1 MKDKS
6 GKTLKDIAEISN
18 IPLSTVQKILNGETQ
33 NPNAEAV
40 YNIVKAMG
48 FRMEDLY
55 EENNNVKRE
64 DSEDDGNLILCEI
77 YERRIAEIKEQ
88 NEKYIEGLNNAHND
102 YINGLKTAHE
112 RHRHTYKR
120 IINVMGV
127 LLAALF
133 FLFLIYFAMDYADKT
148 WGIFFREGLNRQA
161 LATTINIIS
170 AP

>member
-6 GKTLKDIAEISN
+6 GKTLKDIAEVSN
-18 IPLSTVQKILNGETQ
+18 IPISTVQKILNGETQ

-48 FRMEDLY
+48 FSMEDLY
-55 EENNNVKRE
+55 EENNNKAKRE
-64 DSEDDGNLILCEI
+64 DSEDDSNLILCEI

-88 NEKYIEGLNNAHND
+88 NEKYIE
-102 YINGLKTAHE
+102 GLKTAHE

-148 WGIFFREGLNRQA
+148 WGIFFREGLNRHA